1 MKAVVARMWGEP
13 ALLEYTEVFPPAPRP
28 GQVLIDVKAIGCN
41 FPDILLIQGKYQTKP
56 PLPFTPGAEV
66 AGVVRDVGAGV
77 TQVGIGERVFALM
90 NWGAYAEQ
98 VVVDQ
103 HHAYA
108 LPSFMTFEEGA
119 AFGLA
124 YQTAW
129 CGLVRRAALRRGETL
144 LVHGAAGGVG
154 LAAVQLGKA
163 LGARVV
169 ATAGSRE
176 KLEIVRASGADVL
189 INYRTEEWVGAS
201 PSRGACSSSGSRAA
215 ASPRSPPTAC
225 SSRTSAS
232 SACTGGSTASV
243 IP

>member
-98 VVVDQ
+98 DRKSVV
-103 HHAYA
+103 
-108 LPSFMTFEEGA
+108 
-119 AFGLA
+119 
-124 YQTAW
+124 
-129 CGLVRRAALRRGETL
+129 
-144 LVHGAAGGVG
+144 
-154 LAAVQLGKA
+154 
-163 LGARVV
+163 
-169 ATAGSRE
+169 
-176 KLEIVRASGADVL
+176 
-189 INYRTEEWVGAS
+189 
-201 PSRGACSSSGSRAA
+201 
-215 ASPRSPPTAC
+215 
-225 SSRTSAS
+225 
-232 SACTGGSTASV
+232 
-243 IP
+243 